1 VRLLAG
7 GAVVVFLLA
16 RVGTDPFVD
25 GLRVTIG
32 GPLLAATALTAVST
46 VACAWRWR
54 RVAGALGVRIGLRTA
69 VAAVYRAQFLNATL
83 PGGIVGDL
91 DRALGHARSTGATGP
106 GVRSVVWERTLGQAV
121 QVGLTVGVLLLAPS
135 PLRPSPAVSAAVVV
149 CCALALLS
157 VVGLHRL
164 PRLHGRPRTA
174 RVTRRVASDLGVI
187 LRSRR
192 DRAWLIAASA
202 LAVVG
207 HVLVFL
213 LAARAVG
220 VPAGPTTLVPLAAVV
235 LAAAAVP
242 ANLAGWGPREGVA
255 AWSFAMAGLGADA
268 GVTTS
273 VAFGVLALVGTL
285 PGALLLLARR
295 GSAQALARPPALL
308 KEAAHG

>member
-1 VRLLAG
+1 
-7 GAVVVFLLA
+7 
-16 RVGTDPFVD
+16 
-25 GLRVTIG
+25 
-32 GPLLAATALTAVST
+32 
-46 VACAWRWR
+46 
-54 RVAGALGVRIGLRTA
+54 
-69 VAAVYRAQFLNATL
+69 
-83 PGGIVGDL
+83 
-91 DRALGHARSTGATGP
+91 
-106 GVRSVVWERTLGQAV
+106 
-121 QVGLTVGVLLLAPS
+121 
-135 PLRPSPAVSAAVVV
+135 
-149 CCALALLS
+149 
-157 VVGLHRL
+157 
-164 PRLHGRPRTA
+164 
-174 RVTRRVASDLGVI
+174 
-187 LRSRR
+187 
-192 DRAWLIAASA
+192 
-202 LAVVG
+202 VVG

-308 KEAAHG
+308 EEAAHG